1 MVYYENAK
9 YKMTTRLL
17 LSLAR
22 TRLCTQLAHL
32 VEEVLHSALD
42 IANNVAQHVV
52 PGTSG
57 AQLDEHR
64 APRRQLDLVELLDRD
79 PVGIKTALQPK
90 AVRDGERSPLGTL
103 NRQRVGPYGGTT
115 RPRRDRERRRT
126 LRRSAT
132 ITLFS
137 HGRAGA
143 IHGARLIARLYELL
157 RLWSP

>member
-22 TRLCTQLAHL
+22 TRLRTQLAHL

-42 IANNVAQHVV
+42 TADDVAQHVV
-52 PGTSG
+52 PSTSG

-64 APRRQLDLVELLDRD
+64 APRRELDLVELLDRD
-79 PVGIKTALQPK
+79 PVSVEAAFQSKT
-90 AVRDGERSPLGTL
+90 VRDGERSPLGAP
-103 NRQRVGPYGGTT
+103 NRQRVGPHGGAT
-115 RPRRDRERRRT
+115 RPRRERERRRT

-132 ITLFS
+132 VALFG
-137 HGRAGA
+137 H
-143 IHGARLIARLYELL
+143 
-157 RLWSP
+157 